1 MTIQQHASF
10 DSSAAELNATSKLVK
25 AWESKNA
32 KNAAKAGGISMMA
45 LSLAACG
52 GSSTTVTTPVVETP
66 VVDTPVVD
74 AATASALQISSV
86 TGTFD
91 NLEGGSGADTFTA
104 GSGALETGDAID
116 GKGGSDTLTAT
127 YTADASVI
135 ASVSNVETINV
146 RAYGNDVDVTLDMD
160 SISGATSV
168 NAYKVDNVAAAN
180 TASVTVNN
188 LALGTDVGVVGG
200 AAAAASAGDVTFTF
214 KSTTGTSDAATVNL
228 DAALV
233 NDVTIAG
240 IETLTI
246 NSGGASANL
255 LADLVVANAST
266 INVTGSQDLTITAEV
281 DMADTSVVTT
291 GAIDGTVDAS
301 AMTGALSFTPNASD
315 NMKITGGSGNDTF
328 AMTSGLDKYD
338 ILDGGA
344 GTDTVS
350 INALADDATVDAST
364 YSFSNIETLSV
375 QGAAGGA
382 EDPVDLT
389 IAIDAAGIS
398 TLVLV
403 ESQAH
408 IDGVD
413 GTDEGTFTVTGLSS
427 GNTIELVNDKVDADD
442 AAEVSQIGAVTLS
455 LLDGSGTADSLT
467 VELKGTT
474 AQTAAEN
481 TVDDL
486 AITDVETLNI
496 VSSHVGTTAASVLTA
511 TDDNTL
517 GDISADT
524 KLTTLNISG
533 SDQASITVGSEATK
547 LATVNT
553 AGMSNDLSLTLA
565 ATVDQT
571 VTGGSA
577 KETVAMGSTL
587 NNADTVDLA
596 GGTDVLSA
604 TVTGLTATTGALKI
618 SNVETL
624 NLTNGG
630 TAVIDATAITGA
642 SEIAIL
648 TNTTKATIT
657 GLAADTAVG
666 LGFNDTDGD
675 VDGIV
680 DVALADAT
688 GTADTLTVNLNDTRE
703 ASTNTVDLR
712 TTGVETVALVY
723 TDTTDTALANT
734 ALDVDA
740 INAATLTVTGANGDV
755 GHTLGLGTLDT
766 DTTTVDAS
774 GYHGIMTVA
783 AGAATATAITARG
796 DVLHSIT
803 GSSKNDTFTIS
814 TATTAADMTINGNGG
829 TDTLNM
835 VLGTG
840 AQDFDSIT
848 DVDTINFSASGT
860 VAITTAA
867 AGALDGINEATAVT
881 FTGGNSI
888 STITL
893 GGTALLT
900 DTNTAVID
908 LSGFAGA
915 LSDANWTV
923 DDFDNDGAGKT
934 IQVIGT
940 ANKDTVSASYS
951 GDTNAAVQLNTQGVE
966 VFDVLL
972 ANSSTEVR
980 IDMSL
985 VTGMTTINV
994 TDTSNESVEFYN
1006 MSAGTTIDVTATD
1019 TTNTTVE
1026 VVYTDDTSATD
1037 AQTFVVAAV
1046 SADDNVAIVIDDIE
1060 TINISSDTAE
1070 QVDLSLAGVSMTA
1083 ATARNTVNFTGTN
1096 DIELAATGADI
1107 TTIDASGMG
1116 TGGALVQTGRTGTE
1130 AATYT
1135 GSAGDDTLIMMNAA
1149 DTLNGGAGTGDTL
1162 DINMTQ
1168 AVGTAIIDL
1177 SADDQIASFNGGAN
1191 IAVQT
1196 GFENVNTAGVTLNGA
1211 VITGTSAA
1219 NTLVGGVGVDQID
1232 GGAGDDTI
1240 SGGAGSNTL
1249 DGGAGT
1255 ADVLD
1260 ASDLVVSG
1268 ADDGIVVNV
1277 SGSTVANIGTS
1288 LEAADGSG
1296 TAGITAVANNTV
1308 VFTIDSTNGSEAATQ
1323 DISTISNFES
1333 YVLSAEADIFYGS
1346 SGVDTVDGGAGAD
1359 MFRGGDGADVF
1370 TGGAGVDSFAIHSA
1384 AHAAKLIKDWA
1395 SEDQVVFGVDEVVAD
1410 DSTFSETVLGS
1421 TNPGTTIIGTGG
1433 STLVAV
1439 HADDYVEID
1448 ATGTVVAEHINVLTD
1463 STGAATLGLALD
1475 GQTTMAADNSDFIVV
1490 FYNSAT
1496 SNVELWNVTDA
1507 GTAAA
1512 SHADAVGTHMMSFE
1526 NIAASGI
1533 AAAFDAGAFQ
1543 VELIA

>member
-1 MTIQQHASF
+1 
-10 DSSAAELNATSKLVK
+10 
-25 AWESKNA
+25 
-32 KNAAKAGGISMMA
+32 MMA

-52 GSSTTVTTPVVETP
+52 GSSTTTAVTPVVDTP

-74 AATASALQISSV
+74 AAGSFAMQISSV

-91 NLEGGSGADTFTA
+91 NLTGGTGDDTFTA
-104 GSGALETGDAID
+104 GSGALETGDSID

-135 ASVSNVETINV
+135 ATVANVETLNI
-146 RAYGNDVDVTLDMD
+146 RAYGNDVDVVLDMD
-160 SISGATSV
+160 SVSGASSV
-168 NAYKVDNVAAAN
+168 NAFKVDNVTAAN
-180 TASVTVNN
+180 DASVTVDNIV
-188 LALGTDVGVVGG
+188 LGTGVGVVGG
-200 AAAAASAGDVTFTF
+200 SAGATTAGDVTFTF
-214 KSTTGTSDAATVNL
+214 KATTGTSDSASINL
-228 DAALV
+228 EAALV
-233 NDVTIAG
+233 NDVTVAG
-240 IETLTI
+240 IETITI

-255 LADLVVANAST
+255 LNDLVAVNAST
-266 INVTGSQDLTITAEV
+266 INVTGAQNLTITAEV
-281 DMADTSVVTT
+281 DMADTAVTT
-291 GAIDGTVDAS
+291 AGAIDGTVDAS
-301 AMTGALSFTPNASD
+301 GMTGALSFTPNASD
-315 NMKITGGSGNDTF
+315 NMQITGGSGDDTF

-338 ILDGGA
+338 LLDGGE
-344 GTDTVS
+344 GTDAVS
-350 INALADDATVDAST
+350 VTAVADDASLDLST
-364 YSFSNIETLSV
+364 YSFTSIETVSV
-375 QGAAGGA
+375 TGAAGGA
-382 EDPVDLT
+382 EDPVDIT
-389 IAIDAAGIS
+389 IAADAAGVS
-398 TLVLV
+398 TLTLV

-408 IDGVD
+408 ANGDD

-427 GNTIELVNDKVDADD
+427 GNTIQLVNDKEDTVGAGD
-442 AAEVSQIGAVTLS
+442 VSQIGAVTLS
-455 LLDGSGTADSLT
+455 LLDGSGAADSLT

-496 VSSHVGTTAASVLTA
+496 VSSHTGTTAASVLTA

-533 SDQASITVGSEATK
+533 SDQASISVGSEATK

-553 AGMSNDLSLTLA
+553 TGMSNDLSLTLA

-571 VTGGSA
+571 VTGGDA
-577 KETVAMGSTL
+577 KETVSMGATL
-587 NNADTVDLA
+587 NNADTVDLGA
-596 GGTDVLSA
+596 GADVLNA
-604 TVTGLTATTGALKI
+604 TVTGLTATTGALSI
-618 SNVETL
+618 ANVEAV
-624 NLTNGG
+624 NLTNAG

-642 SEIAIL
+642 TEVAVL

-666 LGFNDTDGD
+666 LGVNNTDGD

-688 GTADTLTVNLNDTRE
+688 GVADTLTVNLNDT
-703 ASTNTVDLR
+703 AGANTNTVDLR

-723 TDTTDTALANT
+723 TDTTDTALADS

-740 INAATLTVTGANGDV
+740 INAGTLTVTGANGDV

-867 AGALDGINEATAVT
+867 TGALDGINEATAVT

-900 DTNTAVID
+900 DTVTAVID

-940 ANKDTVSASYS
+940 ANKDTVSASYD
-951 GDTNAAVQLNTQGVE
+951 GDSNAAVQLNTQGVE

-972 ANSSTEVR
+972 ADSATEVR

-994 TDTSNESVEFYN
+994 TDTSDERVEFYN

-1037 AQTFVVAAV
+1037 AQTFVVAAAT
-1046 SADDNVAIVIDDIE
+1046 ADDNVAIVIDDIE
-1060 TINISSDTAE
+1060 TINISSDTAA

-1096 DIELAATGADI
+1096 DIELAATGADV

-1116 TGGALVQTGRTGTE
+1116 TGGAITQTARTATE
-1130 AATYT
+1130 ASTYT
-1135 GSAGDDTLIMMNAA
+1135 GSAGDDTFIMMSAA
-1149 DTLNGGAGTGDTL
+1149 DVLDGGAGTGDTL
-1162 DINMTQ
+1162 DVNMAQ
-1168 AVGTAIIDL
+1168 AVGTAIFDL
-1177 SADDQIASFNGGAN
+1177 SSTTDQMTSFNGGAN
-1191 IAVQT
+1191 STVVK
-1196 GFENVNTAGVTLNGA
+1196 GFENLDLAGVTLNGA
-1211 VITGTSAA
+1211 VVTGSTAA
-1219 NTLVGGVGVDQID
+1219 NTITGSGLVDQID
-1232 GGAGDDTI
+1232 AGAGADTI
-1240 SGGAGSNTL
+1240 SAGGGADVITGGAGSDNINYADSEIGTGAAAQTL
-1249 DGGAGT
+1249 IAMDTISDFNVDTAANGGDKITIDISAVNAITGITQLTDLGGT
-1255 ADVLD
+1255 AMTTGAVALTDVTAGVDISAL
-1260 ASDLVVSG
+1260 
-1268 ADDGIVVNV
+1268 
-1277 SGSTVANIGTS
+1277 GTEV
-1288 LEAADGSG
+1288 LTLAG
-1296 TAGITAVANNTV
+1296 AGITETAV
-1308 VFTIDSTNGSEAATQ
+1308 EAALEATGSRVLVTDLAVGDAIIVASDDGTDTVLFIVSHTRETADDT
-1323 DISTISNFES
+1323 DI
-1333 YVLSAEADIFYGS
+1333 EAGNLDAMAFATL
-1346 SGVDTVDGGAGAD
+1346 SGVSASEDLVA
-1359 MFRGGDGADVF
+1359 
-1370 TGGAGVDSFAIHSA
+1370 DSFA
-1384 AHAAKLIKDWA
+1384 
-1395 SEDQVVFGVDEVVAD
+1395 
-1410 DSTFSETVLGS
+1410 
-1421 TNPGTTIIGTGG
+1421 
-1433 STLVAV
+1433 
-1439 HADDYVEID
+1439 
-1448 ATGTVVAEHINVLTD
+1448 
-1463 STGAATLGLALD
+1463 
-1475 GQTTMAADNSDFIVV
+1475 FI
-1490 FYNSAT
+1490 A
-1496 SNVELWNVTDA
+1496 
-1507 GTAAA
+1507 
-1512 SHADAVGTHMMSFE
+1512 
-1526 NIAASGI
+1526 
-1533 AAAFDAGAFQ
+1533 
-1543 VELIA
+1543 